1 MACGSCSKRRRVPP
15 NINAVRSEDYDL
27 TGGMDIRSLN
37 SRQIQ
42 ARLEVFKRKFC
53 KSCTFRY
60 DCTYSTYLDCKGTHP
75 R

>member
-1 MACGSCSKRRRVPP
+1 MACGACSKRRRTPP
-15 NINAVRSEDYDL
+15 NSRAVDPKDYDL

-42 ARLEVFKRKFC
+42 ARLEVFKRRFC
-53 KSCTFRY
+53 KDCSARY
-60 DCTYSTYLDCKGTHP
+60 DCTYSTYIDCKGTNP

>member
-1 MACGSCSKRRRVPP
+1 MACGSCSKRRRTPP
-15 NINAVRSEDYDL
+15 NTRVLKAADYDL

-37 SRQIQ
+37 SMQIQ

-53 KSCTFRY
+53 KECSFRY
-60 DCTYSTYLDCKGTHP
+60 DCTYSTYLDCKGSNP

>member
-1 MACGSCSKRRRVPP
+1 MACGSCSKRKRVPP
-15 NINAVRSEDYDL
+15 NTRALKSEDYDF

-53 KSCTFRY
+53 NDCSVRY
-60 DCTYSTYLDCKGTHP
+60 DCTYAIYLDCKGANP

>member
-1 MACGSCSKRRRVPP
+1 MACGACSKRRRTPP
-15 NINAVRSEDYDL
+15 NTRTSNPAEYNL
-27 TGGMDIRSLN
+27 TGGVDVRSLN

-53 KSCTFRY
+53 KGCSFRY
-60 DCTYSTYLDCKGTHP
+60 DCTYPTYLECKGTKP